1 MALRPL
7 AAAPDRLL
15 RPPAAAAAATAILAA
30 PPEHPILLD
39 EIGRLLRH
47 HDHGGVRVA
56 ARNPA
61 IKKSMNNSKKDLLPL
76 FTDGFSSFVIKKG

>member
-15 RPPAAAAAATAILAA
+15 RPPAAAAAAAAAAILAA

-61 IKKSMNNSKKDLLPL
+61 IKKSMNN
-76 FTDGFSSFVIKKG
+76 